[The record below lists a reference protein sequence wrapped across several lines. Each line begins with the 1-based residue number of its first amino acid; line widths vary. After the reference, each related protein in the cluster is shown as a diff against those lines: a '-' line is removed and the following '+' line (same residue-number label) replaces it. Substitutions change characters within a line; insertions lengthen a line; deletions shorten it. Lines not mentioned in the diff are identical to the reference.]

1 MTDQRGSGPGH
12 RGGKDGRGGGRGGE
26 ARRGGQGGD
35 RPGGAGKATGGK
47 ATGGKATG
55 GGATGGGAAMR
66 RGAGGAQGSGSGGHA
81 GGQGRSARPDAQGRA
96 SGNAADRSGKG
107 PSGPSFGPSFGSPAR
122 GAPER
127 ELTPRIAARR
137 LVAGV
142 LRDRRPLSE
151 IEAGT
156 LAPLPP
162 EGRAEA
168 RRLAVDTLR
177 HLARADAVLKPLLG
191 HMPPP
196 PVRTVLRLAT
206 VELMG
211 GGAPHGVVDEA
222 VRAVRKGPRAQ
233 AVAGLVNAVLR
244 RVATEGAPRWEAGG
258 PNRLPPWIRGRVQGL
273 FGARRTAMIER
284 AHEAG
289 APVDLTP
296 RDGDAAALAARL
308 AEAGQAAEALPTGSV
323 RLAGGAQLS
332 ALPGYGEGAWW
343 VQDAAAALPVR
354 MLGLRPGERA
364 LDLCAAP
371 GGKAMQMIAAGASV
385 TCVDAS
391 AERTERLRE
400 NLARTALAAEVVVA
414 DLLQWTPD
422 APADAILLDA
432 PCTATGTIRR
442 HPDLP
447 LVRDGAALAEIAALQ
462 AALLDRALGWLA
474 PGGRL
479 VLCTCSLLPEEGER
493 LVEAALARHPGLRA
507 RRAVPDGVPEDWHG
521 PLGLRTAP
529 DLWPERGG
537 MDGFFAVRLAFGG

>member
-1 MTDQRGSGPGH
+1 MADKRDT
-12 RGGKDGRGGGRGGE
+12 GRNGGG
-26 ARRGGQGGD
+26 GGD
-35 RPGGAGKATGGK
+35 RPP
-47 ATGGKATG
+47 
-55 GGATGGGAAMR
+55 R
-66 RGAGGAQGSGSGGHA
+66 RGAAPGGTPPAGAGRTKPKGGRRPHGAKARNAGGSGAAGSGA
-81 GGQGRSARPDAQGRA
+81 A
-96 SGNAADRSGKG
+96 SGR
-107 PSGPSFGPSFGSPAR
+107 PPTPR
-122 GAPER
+122 GA
-127 ELTPRIAARR
+127 ARA
-137 LVAGV
+137 LLAGV

-151 IEAGT
+151 IEARE

-177 HLARADAVLKPLLG
+177 HLARADAVLKPVLA

-196 PVRTVLRLAT
+196 PVRTVLRMAT

-211 GGAPHGVVDEA
+211 GGAAHGVVDEA
-222 VRAVRKGPRAQ
+222 VSAVRRGPRAK

-244 RVATEGAPRWEAGG
+244 RVAGEGQPRWEAGG

-296 RDGDAAALAARL
+296 KDGDAAALAERL
-308 AEAGQAAEALPTGSV
+308 RAAGQGAEALPTGSV
-323 RLAGGAQLS
+323 RLLSGARLS
-332 ALPGYGEGAWW
+332 ALPGYDEGDWW

-371 GGKAMQMIAAGASV
+371 GGKAMQMIAAGARV
-385 TCVDAS
+385 TCVDSS

-400 NLARTALAAEVVVA
+400 NLARTGLAAEVVVA
-414 DLLQWTPD
+414 DLLEWSPE

-447 LVRDGAALAEIAALQ
+447 LVRDGSALKDITALQ

-479 VLCTCSLLPEEGER
+479 VVCTCSLLPEEGER
-493 LVEAALARHPGLRA
+493 LVEAALARHPGLRVE
-507 RRAVPDGVPEDWHG
+507 RVVPEGTNEDWHG

-537 MDGFFAVRLAFGG
+537 MDGFFAARLSFGG